1 MKPVGGL
8 VTISNTDTRANKTKE
23 LMKGITLALACL
35 SAFSL
40 AALAGNEKTKPD
52 NTATNER
59 DHSGEA
65 QTSGD
70 QSNSQADLKITQ
82 AIRQALMKDNELS
95 TTAKNIKV
103 ITANGHVTLRG
114 PVKTAQE
121 KAKIAQLAKSAAG
134 GAHIGD
140 QLDVKGSN

>member
-1 MKPVGGL
+1 VGGL
-8 VTISNTDTRANKTKE
+8 VTISNTTRTRTKTKE
-23 LMKGITLALACL
+23 LMKGIILALACL

-52 NTATNER
+52 NTAINER
-59 DHSGEA
+59 DRGETK
-65 QTSGD
+65 TSGD
-70 QSNSQADLKITQ
+70 QSNSPADLKTTQ
-82 AIRQALMKDNELS
+82 AIRQALMKDGELS

-121 KAKIAQLAKSAAG
+121 KAKIGQLAKSAAG
-134 GAHIGD
+134 GAQID
-140 QLDVKGSN
+140 NQLDVKGSN